1 MTDCNPLSYIL
12 VETQL
17 FRVGL
22 VEYPAD
28 FSHLCIHHSNPIP
41 MSDQGQTLKDIV
53 LGAGCFWCVEA
64 VYQQMKGVHSV
75 VSGYSGGHVENPTYE
90 QVCGKKTGHAEV
102 VRVSYDPEVIS
113 LEEILEVFFT
123 THDPTTPDR
132 QGNDVGPQYRSA
144 IFYATDEERQI
155 AEQVKTR
162 MDQADLY
169 DNPIVTEISPLINF
183 YAAEGYHQN
192 YYQNNPYQPYCSF
205 VISPKVAK
213 LRKQYADKLKAEAS

>member
-1 MTDCNPLSYIL
+1 
-12 VETQL
+12 
-17 FRVGL
+17 
-22 VEYPAD
+22 
-28 FSHLCIHHSNPIP
+28 

-64 VYQQMKGVHSV
+64 VYQQLKGVHSV
-75 VSGYSGGHVENPTYE
+75 VSGYSGGHVENPSYE

-113 LEEILEVFFT
+113 LEEILEIFFT

-144 IFYATDEERQI
+144 IFYADDKEKQI
-155 AEQVKTR
+155 AEAVKDR
-162 MDQADLY
+162 MDQEDLY
-169 DNPIVTEISPLINF
+169 DAPIVTEISPLINF
-183 YAAEGYHQN
+183 YTAEGYHQN
-192 YYQNNPYQPYCSF
+192 YYQSNPYQPYCSF

-213 LRKQYADKLKAEAS
+213 FRKKYAAKLKAEAS

>member
-1 MTDCNPLSYIL
+1 
-12 VETQL
+12 
-17 FRVGL
+17 
-22 VEYPAD
+22 
-28 FSHLCIHHSNPIP
+28 
-41 MSDQGQTLKDIV
+41 MSDHNQNLKDIV

-64 VYQQMKGVHSV
+64 VYQQLKGVHAV

-113 LEEILEVFFT
+113 LAEILEVFFT

-144 IFYATDEERQI
+144 IFYANDEEKQI
-155 AEQVKTR
+155 AEEVKSR

-183 YAAEGYHQN
+183 YEAEGYHQN
-192 YYQNNPYQPYCSF
+192 YYQSNPYQPYCSF

-213 LRKQYADKLKAEAS
+213 FRKKYADKLKAEAS